1 MKTMIKYIKNLVL
14 LFCLLFVF
22 SCSNTATSNLESE
35 KVKDTEDQKQL
46 SDLGSATVKMFIPD
60 YYGLAEKNIGR
71 AIAPQTSSARLC
83 YLVNGNWVGI
93 KTVSLSQATKTAV
106 ENAPDGFTGSVYTVS
121 FSGVPVGV
129 YAAGNL
135 KLEFLDASSLCI
147 TSGANSTSVTITK
160 GGSAST
166 TFYTVPEASGANN
179 GNLEAGQMKFSRAAL
194 VKDVE
199 YTLKLTSSGDYPDL
213 VLFGSD
219 GKIANYFAID
229 NESSASNIK
238 IKVNNTDVYYLG
250 LWADDGNAI
259 ARYELNFDFGK
270 GTQLN
275 GVLSGENL
283 HWTKENGPYC

>member
-1 MKTMIKYIKNLVL
+1 
-14 LFCLLFVF
+14 
-22 SCSNTATSNLESE
+22 
-35 KVKDTEDQKQL
+35 
-46 SDLGSATVKMFIPD
+46 
-60 YYGLAEKNIGR
+60 
-71 AIAPQTSSARLC
+71 
-83 YLVNGNWVGI
+83 
-93 KTVSLSQATKTAV
+93 
-106 ENAPDGFTGSVYTVS
+106 
-121 FSGVPVGV
+121 
-129 YAAGNL
+129 
-135 KLEFLDASSLCI
+135 
-147 TSGANSTSVTITK
+147 
-160 GGSAST
+160 
-166 TFYTVPEASGANN
+166 
-179 GNLEAGQMKFSRAAL
+179 MKFSRAAL

-283 HWTKENGPYC
+283 HWTKENGPYFVNSNLLVEAGTELTIEEGVIVQFTGNYYLKINGTISAIGTKNEPIIFVQSGDNLSKWN